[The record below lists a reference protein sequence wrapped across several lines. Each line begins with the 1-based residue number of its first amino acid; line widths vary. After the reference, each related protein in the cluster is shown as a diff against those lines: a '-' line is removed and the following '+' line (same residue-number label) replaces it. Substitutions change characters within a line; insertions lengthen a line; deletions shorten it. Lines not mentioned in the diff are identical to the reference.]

1 MALDEEIESNGFTRW
16 LSYRSFSVFPK
27 RCINRSLKIMM
38 SSESACYIYVQQD
51 TAGVDPISV
60 WAAGWVPSYDTFVVW
75 LYPWLPW
82 SSSVSTGLH
91 FSPLTVAY
99 RLAFRFPHHPS
110 LTEQSTS
117 RCGCQQLFRALNEP
131 FDALWLARND
141 DAGPLPEYG
150 KWRSSLQVVVT

>member
-1 MALDEEIESNGFTRW
+1 MALDEEIEWNDFTRW
-16 LSYRSFSVFPK
+16 LSYRSLSVSPM
-27 RCINRSLKIMM
+27 RRINRRSWRLQNRPATTMYSKI
-38 SSESACYIYVQQD
+38 Q
-51 TAGVDPISV
+51 TGVDPISV
-60 WAAGWVPSYDTFVVW
+60 WAAGWVPPYDTFVVW

-131 FDALWLARND
+131 FDTLWLARND

-150 KWRSSLQVVVT
+150 KWRSSLQVVT